1 MAIDPDAARHDAQQI
16 LRDRRFRNDPAPRP
30 LRKPLEWLGDRL
42 RSIGNAIASVL
53 RAVPGPTWLAVAIAV
68 VLAAA
73 AIAWWLIGSRRAT
86 RSGDDGVAVGGPA
99 GRGDDPAALE
109 READDAERSGDLDH
123 ALRLRFRAG
132 LLRLDQRGAIR
143 YRPSLTTGEVRR
155 ALGDETFDD
164 LAATFER
171 VAYGRFPADA
181 SDVAAARDNWPRVL
195 DTASRR

>member
-1 MAIDPDAARHDAQQI
+1 VAVDPDEARRDAEAI
-16 LRDRRFRNDPAPRP
+16 LRDRRFRSDPAPRP
-30 LRKPLEWLGDRL
+30 LRTPLEWLGDRL
-42 RSIGNAIASVL
+42 RGIGHAIAEAF
-53 RAVPGPTWLAVAIAV
+53 RAVPGPTWFAIALAVV
-68 VLAAA
+68 VLAGAFV
-73 AIAWWLIGSRRAT
+73 WWLVVTHRTSRTRGDAT
-86 RSGDDGVAVGGPA
+86 TVGGLGDG
-99 GRGDDPAALE
+99 GRDPNALE
-109 READDAERSGDLDH
+109 READDAERNGNLDH
-123 ALRLRFRAG
+123 ALRLRFQAG

-181 SDVAAARDNWPRVL
+181 ADVSAAREQWPRVL